1 MGRGLDRHTREAFMS
16 YLGHM
21 EKDFSNGFRY
31 VITGRW
37 VTLYDNNGCVHARW
51 IFTDDKIARR
61 EFFLRVEE
69 MEAIIEL
76 EKRMGA

>member
-1 MGRGLDRHTREAFMS
+1 MS

-21 EKDFSNGFRY
+21 EKDFANGFRY

-37 VTLYDNNGCVHARW
+37 VTLYDNNGLVHARW
-51 IFTDDKIARR
+51 IFTDEKTARK

-69 MEAIIEL
+69 MESLVAL
-76 EKRMGA
+76 EEKKGA